1 MLEVIATCVDDV
13 QKIIEGG
20 GQRIELVSALSE
32 GGITPS
38 GALVKHAVRAA
49 GAVPVMV
56 MIRPHAQSFV
66 YSREDMKVMKE
77 DIETA
82 LSHGAAGIVL
92 GALSSKGKVDRE
104 ALGCI
109 FSADLKGRSVTF
121 HRALDTAADLA
132 TALTQLL
139 DYPVDR
145 VLTSGGPGNIMDNL
159 KTLKRL
165 ATLCGEKIKIMAG
178 GGVRLDNVQAIMEAT
193 GIKEI
198 HVGTPVR
205 KSGGCLEPIDP
216 LIVRKFR
223 DIADSE
229 GNCS

>member
-1 MLEVIATCVDDV
+1 VLEVIATCVNDV

-92 GALSSKGKVDRE
+92 GALTSKRELDRD
-104 ALGCI
+104 ALDRI
-109 FSADLKGRSVTF
+109 FSADLKRRSVTF
-121 HRALDTAADLA
+121 HRALDQAANLA

-145 VLTSGGPGNIMDNL
+145 ILTSGGPGNIMDNL
-159 KTLKRL
+159 KMLKHL
-165 ATLCGEKIKIMAG
+165 AALGGGKIKIMAG
-178 GGVRLDNVQAIMEAT
+178 GGVRLNNVQAIMETA
-193 GIKEI
+193 GIEEI

-205 KSGGCLEPIDP
+205 KSGGCMEPIDP
-216 LIVRKFR
+216 LIVRQFR
-223 DIADSE
+223 DIMR
-229 GNCS
+229 